1 MSKPRAYAYVS
12 YLLELTTDSPNSF
25 YLTIRD
31 NKALALGKYLTAID
45 SDWISS
51 INVKSNSRKSVT
63 VKVLIP

>member
-12 YLLELTTDSPNSF
+12 YLLELTTDSPNNF
-25 YLTIRD
+25 YLTSRD